1 MDDKL
6 EQLEKEIEEYDK
18 KIIKLVESVGCM
30 YIDWYQINND
40 VQNLKD
46 KKNMLL
52 FDQNIKD

>member
-52 FDQNIKD
+52 FVY